1 MYIGVKLLYKH
12 DRTSERSLTKR
23 FPAPSLNDSRE
34 KSVGKVWQNNMAL
47 WINATFLK
55 VLKKVLLGLP
65 ITEPNEKRGDR
76 IKRRRLRTKRVP
88 SRSGLTR
95 FGCHA

>member
-1 MYIGVKLLYKH
+1 MYIGIKLLYKH
-12 DRTSERSLTKR
+12 DGTPQGSLTKR
-23 FPAPSLNDSRE
+23 FPTPSLNDSTE

-55 VLKKVLLGLP
+55 VLKEVLLGLP
-65 ITEPNEKRGDR
+65 IIKLNEKRGDR
-76 IKRRRLRTKRVP
+76 IRKRRLRTKRVP
-88 SRSGLTR
+88 SRSGLTH